1 MPVPILLYHH
11 IGTPPHSGIP
21 GRSNY
26 VLIEN
31 FARQMRVLKRL
42 GFKGLSL
49 REAMPYIRGQSRGK
63 VAAITFDDGFL
74 SVYRDAMPILDSL
87 GFSATNFF
95 VSSRMGLDNA
105 WDNVRAQR
113 DKIMTFDEMRDWAAH
128 GHEVGGHTLDHLHLK
143 DIPLDEAHRQIVEN
157 KQKLEDELG
166 EPLISFAYP
175 FGDENEA
182 VRSIVKTAGYKFAVT
197 TKKARA
203 NAHDNDF
210 ALPRHSIRRNDTIL
224 HFLAKC
230 LVR

>member
-11 IGTPPHSGIP
+11 IGTPPRSGVP

-26 VLIEN
+26 VTIER
-31 FARQMRVLKRL
+31 FASQMNLLRRL
-42 GFKGLSL
+42 GFQGLSL
-49 REAMPYIRGQSRGK
+49 RQAIPYIRGQACGK

-74 SVYRDAMPILDSL
+74 SVYRNAMPILDDL

-105 WDNVRAQR
+105 WDNEQAQR
-113 DKIMTFDEMRDWAAH
+113 DRIMTFDDMRNWAAH

-143 DIPLDEAHRQIVEN
+143 DISIAEAERQIVEN
-157 KQKLEDELG
+157 KRKLEEELG
-166 EPLISFAYP
+166 DTLTSFAYP
-175 FGDENEA
+175 YGDENRD
-182 VRSIVKTAGYKFAVT
+182 VRAIVKNAGYKFAVT

-203 NAHDNDF
+203 NGNEDDF
-210 ALPRHSIRRNDTIL
+210 ELPRHSIRRNDTIL

-230 LVR
+230 LWR